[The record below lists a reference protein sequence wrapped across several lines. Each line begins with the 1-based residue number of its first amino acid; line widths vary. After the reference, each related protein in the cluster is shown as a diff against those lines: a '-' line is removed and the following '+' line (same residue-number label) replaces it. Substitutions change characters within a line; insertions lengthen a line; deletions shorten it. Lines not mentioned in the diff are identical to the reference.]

1 MKILVLILSSVL
13 VLYAQELDFFDEEVS
28 EAIFTTKER
37 TFTSRLKMQ
46 YENEMENNSENKTAI
61 FYQNFHHDNF
71 FIDYDVSSDFKAIK
85 LNVKEL
91 YRRIDLASD
100 HFLEMGRINI
110 REGVARGYNAT
121 DYFKGGGLIFDSLI
135 PSERREN
142 RLGTLLVQ
150 STLFLDRTT
159 LKMLYAP
166 RISVKKNKIWS
177 DKEKVGLLLDTTNYK
192 DRASLY
198 MDLKLYDGL
207 SSSWILHHNE
217 EGLNVG
223 LNLSFAVDNWIFY
236 NECNLKH
243 AQKSIS
249 KSIEALRLS
258 EAVKKVFDAEQN
270 YIYQGSLGLSYT
282 SDNNIVST
290 IEYII
295 NSGGMDKLSWN
306 RYFELQD
313 NKAFKNQLLAIRK
326 HHQVNEEQISQE
338 TLFTQINI
346 NALKPGVDMHLLAF
360 INPQDT
366 SALGQIEMQYSAQ
379 KDLIISLSARRM
391 FGQGESE
398 YGSFGRALTMVAKF
412 EYYF

>member
-1 MKILVLILSSVL
+1 MVLLLSSAL
-13 VLYAQELDFFDEEVS
+13 VLYAQEFEFFDEEGS

-37 TFTSRLKMQ
+37 TFTSRLKML
-46 YENEMENNSENKTAI
+46 YENEMESNSENKTAI
-61 FYQNFHHDNF
+61 FYQNFHSENF
-71 FIDYDVSSDFKAIK
+71 LIDYDVSSDFKAIK
-85 LNVKEL
+85 LNLKEL
-91 YRRIDLASD
+91 YSRIDFASD
-100 HFLEMGRINI
+100 HFLEIGRINI

-121 DYFKGGGLIFDSLI
+121 DYFKGAGLVFDSLI

-150 STLFLDRTT
+150 STLFLDRAT

-166 RISVKKNKIWS
+166 KISVKKNKIWS

-198 MDLKLYDGL
+198 MDLKLYEGL

-217 EGLNVG
+217 ERSNVG
-223 LNLSFAVDNWIFY
+223 LNLSFAVNNWIFY
-236 NECNLKH
+236 NECNLKY
-243 AQKSIS
+243 AQNSIS
-249 KSIEALRLS
+249 KSIEALKL
-258 EAVKKVFDAEQN
+258 AKKVKKVFEAEKN

-282 SDNNIVST
+282 SDHNIVST

-295 NSGGMDKLSWN
+295 NSGGMDKASWN

-313 NKAFKNQLLAIRK
+313 NEALKNQLLAIRK

-346 NALKPGVDMHLLAF
+346 NALNPGVDMHLLAF
-360 INPQDT
+360 LNPQDR
-366 SALGQIEMQYSAQ
+366 SALAEIEMQYSAQ
-379 KDLIISLSARRM
+379 RDFIISVSARRM
-391 FGQGESE
+391 FGKKESE
-398 YGSFGRALTMVAKF
+398 YGSFGRALTMVAEF